1 MFFHAWQGER
11 CDERWGLLG
20 RAGAGGQRGGVG
32 ATGQKRGV
40 AEILHAKAAV
50 SYEPSVFPRGKW
62 ALPSPYGARCI
73 QKLFPKRQH
82 LSFYFAFCFLPGT
95 AILTETGL
103 SSTYF
108 PLYFASA
115 LLY

>member
-20 RAGAGGQRGGVG
+20 RAGAGGQRGGIG

-50 SYEPSVFPRGKW
+50 SYEPSVFPGVSGHC
-62 ALPSPYGARCI
+62 LPPVVHAASRNSS
-73 QKLFPKRQH
+73 QKGSICPF
-82 LSFYFAFCFLPGT
+82 
-95 AILTETGL
+95 ILH
-103 SSTYF
+103 S
-108 PLYFASA
+108 ASCLA
-115 LLY
+115 QQY